1 MSNSKLSRWGFR
13 RKPKTNVVKKLK
25 LLGSE
30 ISEGTAYTKTDT
42 TDLGQEHNY
51 DKILDEM
58 KVSFSEEV
66 ARQRTHVPT
75 IHIVKK
81 KLLQFDKSHRPA
93 YYGTWSRKR

>member
-13 RKPKTNVVKKLK
+13 RKPKTNVLKKLK
-25 LLGSE
+25 LLGRE

-42 TDLGQEHNY
+42 SDLGQEHNY
-51 DKILDEM
+51 DKILDDM
-58 KVSFSEEV
+58 KVSISEV
-66 ARQRTHVPT
+66 ACQRSHVPA